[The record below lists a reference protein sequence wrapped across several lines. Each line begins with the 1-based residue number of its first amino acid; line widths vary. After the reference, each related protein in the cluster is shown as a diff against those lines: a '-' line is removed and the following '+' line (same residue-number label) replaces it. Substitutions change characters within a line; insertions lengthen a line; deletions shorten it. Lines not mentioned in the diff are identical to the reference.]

1 MEKRLSFHGPEHVI
15 SGAGMASINDFK
27 SFDLRIGT
35 IIEVEDLGSR
45 KPMYKLKID
54 VGELGI
60 KNVAVGIK
68 GQYAKEELLGKKVA
82 VIANLDPKNI
92 GDFVSEGMM
101 LAAED
106 SGSIALLTIEKELK
120 PGSRIF

>member
-1 MEKRLSFHGPEHVI
+1 
-15 SGAGMASINDFK
+15 MASINDFK